1 METVDQEDSA
11 PLVYEQIP
19 VRNVWFLFLYAH
31 DLARFHGR
39 FDAEIEDSPDLK
51 SLIARLLCRAVQKR
65 LRRNLSFGYQRRKSV
80 LTRVRGRI
88 DVLRTETEGLLARG
102 QIACRFEELTID
114 TPRNRFVW
122 AALSMLCR
130 LLEDQHMVQRTR
142 LLAGALRAAGVGGIR
157 PSRSEVASDQLAR
170 HESDDRLMVS
180 LARAVFEIV
189 LPTESEGIRALYE
202 SDREETKFRKLFER
216 AVGNF
221 LSIELPYEDGW
232 RVYPGKHFQWPLGER
247 TKAINAHMPIMITDI
262 VVDNVLEGRR
272 LVIDTKFTDV
282 FTKSIYDHRQRFK
295 SRHIFQLYAY
305 LRSQEDPKDPRSLCS
320 EGLLLYPA
328 VGVTVDERVEI
339 QGHVIRFATVDLGA
353 PTSTVFDRLRDLPL
367 RKDWRQGNASLA
379 VKKNS

>member
-1 METVDQEDSA
+1 
-11 PLVYEQIP
+11 
-19 VRNVWFLFLYAH
+19 
-31 DLARFHGR
+31 
-39 FDAEIEDSPDLK
+39 
-51 SLIARLLCRAVQKR
+51 
-65 LRRNLSFGYQRRKSV
+65 
-80 LTRVRGRI
+80 
-88 DVLRTETEGLLARG
+88 
-102 QIACRFEELTID
+102 
-114 TPRNRFVW
+114 
-122 AALSMLCR
+122 
-130 LLEDQHMVQRTR
+130 
-142 LLAGALRAAGVGGIR
+142 
-157 PSRSEVASDQLAR
+157 
-170 HESDDRLMVS
+170 MVS

-367 RKDWRQGNASLA
+367 RKDCRQGNASLA
-379 VKKNS
+379 VEKNS